1 MTNVTDISNN
11 VSKVF
16 DNESYDVSMESIVDH
31 ELMSIIVPIVF
42 VWLMLIGVTGNASL
56 VYIILREKSLR
67 TVPNALIV
75 NMSIGDLL
83 LLIFSAPFFAIVF
96 GRNEYPFDE
105 FVCKLNAYLQ
115 TLSLG
120 VSIFTLTALSWDRY
134 VAIVHPMSR
143 HKGRPRLKIA
153 ITIAAIW
160 ISSALIAIS
169 DGVNFT
175 LVNSHGSSFCIEF
188 PHTIYRKY
196 LRYRSL
202 LRFLVMFIIPLF
214 IIGGLYAVM
223 ARILVKSS
231 HHMPCEE
238 TLESCMN
245 RQQRRQMKDRIKV
258 AKFVLSLVVLFVFCW
273 LPRHIYVLWYAWDEE
288 SFTDF
293 WLIFKI
299 ISICLMYAYSCVNP
313 YALFCLSRQFRK
325 FYLLYLFR
333 CCTRS
338 RYQTHDDSTFRRG
351 SSSLTMVNSDL

>member
-1 MTNVTDISNN
+1 MTNVTNISNN

-16 DNESYDVSMESIVDH
+16 DNESYYAGIESIVDH

-42 VWLMLIGVTGNASL
+42 VWLMLIGVTGNATL

-75 NMSIGDLL
+75 NLSIGDLL

-96 GRNEYPFDE
+96 GSTEYPFDE

-115 TLSLG
+115 TVSLG

-143 HKGRPRLKIA
+143 HKGSPRLKIA

-169 DGVNFT
+169 DGVHFT
-175 LVNSHGSSFCIEF
+175 LVKTPDISFCNEVPF
-188 PHTIYRKY
+188 TIYGRKY
-196 LRYRSL
+196 LRYRSV
-202 LRFLVMFIIPLF
+202 LRFLVLFIIPLF
-214 IIGGLYAVM
+214 IIGGFYAVM

-245 RQQRRQMKDRIKV
+245 RQQRRQIKDRIKV
-258 AKFVLSLVVLFVFCW
+258 AKFVLSLVGLFVFCW
-273 LPRHIYVLWYAWDEE
+273 LPRHIYVLWFAWDEE
-288 SFTDF
+288 GFTDF
-293 WLIFKI
+293 WMIFKI

-338 RYQTHDDSTFRRG
+338 RYQTHDSTFRRG